1 MGKYEINKPPL
12 LSVSVE
18 TGVFLWLVP
27 CMTSGGAEER
37 SSWGGAE
44 PSQGKAGQAK
54 PSAFYSFAMQIRQ
67 RPKDTTLLDWRGA
80 TLVWLPLPSRVAF
93 SSLGKRP
100 KAWENHCVIATPFP
114 LPLLPTLCVAQL
126 IREWTIIARVH
137 CGWALCEG
145 CAAKLTYWQKT
156 KDQKEETRLQTANWN
171 ANQVSRETAKRLKAK
186 S

>member
-1 MGKYEINKPPL
+1 MGKYEINKLSLSLSKCWDRGFPL
-12 LSVSVE
+12 ARPLHDKWRS
-18 TGVFLWLVP
+18 WR
-27 CMTSGGAEER
+27 AEQLR
-37 SSWGGAE
+37 RRRAKPRQGR
-44 PSQGKAGQAK
+44 PSQVLFIALQCK
-54 PSAFYSFAMQIRQ
+54 FA
-67 RPKDTTLLDWRGA
+67 KDTTLLDWRGA

-100 KAWENHCVIATPFP
+100 KAWENYCVIATPFP